1 MKEITRC
8 LYNNCSDSPSRAGN
22 DISLVTVLTII
33 YGRTSKRR
41 TLSMNDFKYND
52 LIEQYTDD
60 FTSQLV
66 EESVDETLST
76 LSLQRVPKS
85 NKLSDCLD
93 AYTKDSLCTLAEI
106 NGIPVKKSWN
116 KAKMVETLSQ
126 KISGTY
132 NERVCFF
139 NDLQIELLQMFV
151 DGKFSNTD
159 LSRRETM
166 FFLAVYPAAVKLGLL
181 FSKDSSDQ
189 LISVHSTELAD
200 ALRQLKSIRKSERV
214 QRFVHIRRL
223 LELAID
229 LYGIV
234 SKDFL
239 LTLYRKAYPE
249 EPFGLNDYQT
259 FFILVNILMVED
271 TYYSLEDDYIAS
283 KAFNTIEDAEA
294 FRLGS
299 ESYFKKE
306 YYIPSR
312 EILLS
317 WMKTDFRAQ
326 EKSYKQLEKFVRDVS
341 KDHGNAMEI
350 LTFHLKIGSGFR
362 SVVEELDDFSVL
374 FFQNPKQ
381 ADRFVELY
389 ADAANHSREWQLHG
403 YTRIEMRDRFEGV
416 MYDPDKMD
424 ASLLIRNK
432 AASHFSSDNFL
443 ETTPVQKPVTNPYK
457 NVSRNDP
464 CPCGSGKKF
473 KKCCGR

>member
-1 MKEITRC
+1 
-8 LYNNCSDSPSRAGN
+8 
-22 DISLVTVLTII
+22 
-33 YGRTSKRR
+33 
-41 TLSMNDFKYND
+41 MNDFKYKA
-52 LIEQYTDD
+52 LIEQYTDV

-66 EESVDETLST
+66 EESVDEILSI
-76 LSLQRVPKS
+76 LSLERIPKS
-85 NKLSDCLD
+85 NKLSDCLN
-93 AYTKDSLCTLAEI
+93 AYTKDRLCTLAEI

-116 KAKMVETLSQ
+116 KAKMVETLSLNI
-126 KISGTY
+126 KDTF

-139 NDLQIELLQMFV
+139 DDLQIELLQMFI
-151 DGKFSNTD
+151 DDRFSDTD
-159 LSRRETM
+159 LSKRGTM
-166 FFLAVYPAAVKLGLL
+166 FYLAVFPAAVKLGLL
-181 FSKDSSDQ
+181 FSKDSSDV
-189 LISVHSTELAD
+189 LVSVHSTELAD
-200 ALRQLKSIRKSERV
+200 TLSQLKSIRKSERV
-214 QRFVHIRRL
+214 QRFIHIRRL

-299 ESYFKKE
+299 ESYLKKE

-317 WMKTDFRAQ
+317 WIGTDFRAQ
-326 EKSYKQLEKFVRDVS
+326 EKSYKQLEEFVHDVS
-341 KDHGNAMEI
+341 KHHVNAMEI
-350 LTFHLKIGSGFR
+350 LTFHLKIGSGFK
-362 SVVEELDDFSVL
+362 SVVEELESFGVL
-374 FFQNPKQ
+374 FFQNSKQ
-381 ADRFVELY
+381 AHRFVELY
-389 ADAANHSREWQLHG
+389 ANAANHSREWQLHG
-403 YTRIEMRDRFEGV
+403 HTRIEMRDRFEGL

-424 ASLLIRNK
+424 ASVLIRKK

-443 ETTPVQKPVTNPYK
+443 ETTPVQKPLTNPHK